1 MKARIKKTG
10 EIVNI
15 ADYAT
20 IMLDSHDSWG
30 NPIEVKPEEVELIDE
45 NEEID
50 EKVNEMYEQWG
61 IESPL
66 QDYWYEVKERASIA
80 ILQGLLSNSSAKGN
94 IKDYV
99 KCAIEYADT
108 LITELKESLNK

>member
-20 IMLDSHDSWG
+20 ITLDSHDSWG
-30 NPIEVKPEEVELIDE
+30 NPIEVKPEEIELIDE

-50 EKVNEMYEQWG
+50 ENVKEMYEQWG

-99 KCAIEYADT
+99 KCATEYADT
-108 LITELKESLNK
+108 LIAELKKEIV